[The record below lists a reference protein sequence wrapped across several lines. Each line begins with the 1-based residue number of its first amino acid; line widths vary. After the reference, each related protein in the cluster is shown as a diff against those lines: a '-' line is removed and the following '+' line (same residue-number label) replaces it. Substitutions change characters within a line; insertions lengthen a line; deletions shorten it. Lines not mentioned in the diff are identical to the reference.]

1 MTRSEL
7 VRHIF
12 QKKTML
18 CVGLDPEISKLPPHL
33 LGLEDP
39 VFEFCRQIIRAT
51 RPFCVAFKPNLAFF
65 EALGPAGWR
74 TFEKVVREI
83 GPDHFII
90 ADAKR
95 GDIGN
100 TSRLYATAFFEKM
113 GADALTIAPY
123 MGRDSVEPFLGFE
136 GKWAVVLGLTSNPGS
151 QDFQLQKL
159 ETGEPLFET
168 VLRKT
173 ATWGTAENLMFVVG
187 ATQTVHFQRVRAILP
202 DHFFLVP
209 GIGAQGGD
217 LESVC
222 HAGMNAEAGLLINAS
237 RSIIFASA
245 GADFAEAAAAE
256 ASKMT
261 AQMAPFFS

>member
-7 VRHIF
+7 VRQIF
-12 QKKTML
+12 LKKTML
-18 CVGLDPEISKLPPHL
+18 CVGLDPEMSKLPPHL
-33 LGLEDP
+33 MNLEDP

-51 RPFCVAFKPNLAFF
+51 KPHCVAFKPNLAFF
-65 EALGPAGWR
+65 EALGPTGFQ

-83 GPDHFII
+83 GPDHFVI

-113 GADALTIAPY
+113 KADALTIAPY
-123 MGRDSVEPFLGFE
+123 MGRDSVEPFLGFD

-151 QDFQLQKL
+151 HDFQMQKL
-159 ETGEPLFET
+159 ETGEPLFEN

-173 ATWGTAENLMFVVG
+173 ATWGSPENLMFVIG
-187 ATQTVHFQRVRAILP
+187 ATQAAHFQRIRAILP

-222 HAGMNAEAGLLINAS
+222 RVGMNANGGLLINAS
-237 RSIIFASA
+237 RSIIFASD
-245 GADFAEAAAAE
+245 GENFSETAAAE
-256 ASKMT
+256 ALKMS
-261 AQMAPFFS
+261 AQMAQFFV